1 MPSAAPSSSAWP
13 PPLRSGADHF
23 LQRDDVGVDRAQ
35 HGGDPLGTRASVE
48 AAAAMHVV
56 GRDAQRRRAAWIHYA
71 MIVRASSRRRLP
83 AFLVCI
89 ALAGVALAGCR
100 ERPPVEP
107 LKLDGNM
114 LTVDNRSSRDWTDV
128 EIWLNRNHSVRTPS
142 IPAGGRLQVPLDT
155 FVAGFGQRF
164 DYRRTQIT
172 DLRLTAKLPDGTPL
186 ELKKQFTVGGLE
198 GALGGK
204 R

>member
-1 MPSAAPSSSAWP
+1 M
-13 PPLRSGADHF
+13 
-23 LQRDDVGVDRAQ
+23 
-35 HGGDPLGTRASVE
+35 
-48 AAAAMHVV
+48 
-56 GRDAQRRRAAWIHYA
+56 
-71 MIVRASSRRRLP
+71 
-83 AFLVCI
+83 
-89 ALAGVALAGCR
+89 
-100 ERPPVEP
+100 EP

-128 EIWLNRNHSVRTPS
+128 EIWLNHNHSVRTPA
-142 IPAGGRLQVPLDT
+142 IPAGGRLQVPLDA

-172 DLRLTAKLPDGTPL
+172 DLRLKAKQADGTPV
-186 ELKKQFTVGGLE
+186 EVKKEFSVGGLA

>member
-1 MPSAAPSSSAWP
+1 VLRRASAA
-13 PPLRSGADHF
+13 
-23 LQRDDVGVDRAQ
+23 
-35 HGGDPLGTRASVE
+35 
-48 AAAAMHVV
+48 
-56 GRDAQRRRAAWIHYA
+56 
-71 MIVRASSRRRLP
+71 
-83 AFLVCI
+83 AFLLCF
-89 ALAGVALAGCR
+89 ALVGAGACR

-114 LTVDNRSSRDWTDV
+114 LTVDNRSSGDWTDV
-128 EIWLNRNHSVRTPS
+128 EIWLNRNHSVRAPS

-172 DLRLTAKLPDGTPL
+172 DLRLKAKQADGTPI
-186 ELKKQFTVGGLE
+186 ELTKAFTVGGLE
-198 GALGGK
+198 GALGRK